1 MDDVLMEV
9 ATNLQ
14 QQMGPILCNLHANWV
29 GSMFDKANHA
39 IFFYYYGCPGQL
51 TCILT
56 NSTDPK
62 INNHINLQWP

>member
-39 IFFYYYGCPGQL
+39 IFFLLLWVSGSAYVY
-51 TCILT
+51 
-56 NSTDPK
+56 
-62 INNHINLQWP
+62 IN